1 MLFTALGAVMAP
13 LLRTAAEIRP
23 SCSLEYLSLP
33 NTCAFSRI
41 IYHLC
46 TVSFVDPPW
55 VNGVNGLDAGKDPAT
70 TDPGSVDIILALLT
84 TATGKHMKT
93 DMSIVVITFA
103 TGATARKVYMMRIM
117 YICNN
122 GDCPDAIDREYE
134 DGDTTYCTSH
144 KCTIDLCSRLRD
156 TDKTSHGLGYLCTV
170 CARTVEITRQM
181 SKTLVSPLW
190 DHYGRPAPTHTSKR
204 RPGSE

>member
-1 MLFTALGAVMAP
+1 MSFTTLGAAM
-13 LLRTAAEIRP
+13 AEIRP

-117 YICNN
+117 CIVAATESMRMATQHTALLTNAPSTSALARVIPIRRAM
-122 GDCPDAIDREYE
+122 GLAIFAQFVLEP
-134 DGDTTYCTSH
+134 
-144 KCTIDLCSRLRD
+144 SR
-156 TDKTSHGLGYLCTV
+156 
-170 CARTVEITRQM
+170 
-181 SKTLVSPLW
+181 
-190 DHYGRPAPTHTSKR
+190 
-204 RPGSE
+204 